1 MIEKRQSALRR
12 IPRNVW
18 AATFTSLLNDI
29 SSDMIL
35 NLVPLFLANVLGV
48 STAVIGLIDG
58 IAETTASL
66 LKGYFGVLSD
76 KLGKRK
82 VLAVTGYGLSA
93 IAKPLLYFVTS
104 WYGVLAVRLTD
115 RVGKGIRTAP
125 RDALIADS
133 LEEKQRGIAFGL
145 HRAGD
150 TAGAMIGLIIAL
162 LVVLATQSQAI
173 DLNRATFQ
181 TLVLISLIPG
191 FLSVLVLAFGARE
204 VTVKRSKEKADQPR
218 LSLRALNPDFRFFL
232 LVIAIFTLGNSSDSF
247 LILRAQERGL
257 SVAGVMA
264 MLITFNLIYTIAAG
278 PLGALSDRVGRYRLI
293 VGGWLVYAVL
303 YLGFAAAS
311 ESWHIWLIF
320 ALYGLYYAAV
330 EGTAKALVADLIPS
344 EQRGTAYG
352 YYNAIIGLMALPAS
366 LLAGVLWQ
374 GVGDWAGFGP
384 SAPFL
389 AGSALA
395 LLAVVLL
402 AVRYRA
408 KLMHN

>member
-1 MIEKRQSALRR
+1 MTEKHQSALRR

-133 LEEKQRGIAFGL
+133 LEENQRGIAFGL

-150 TAGAMIGLIIAL
+150 TAGAMIGLVIAL

-173 DLNRATFQ
+173 DLNRETFQ

-191 FLSVLVLAFGARE
+191 FLSVMVLAFGARE
-204 VTVKRSKEKADQPR
+204 VTVKRSKEKTGQPR
-218 LSLRALNPDFRFFL
+218 LSLWALNPDFRFFL

>member
-1 MIEKRQSALRR
+1 MTEKHQSALRR

-133 LEEKQRGIAFGL
+133 LEENQRGIAFGL

-150 TAGAMIGLIIAL
+150 TAGAMIGLVIAL

-173 DLNRATFQ
+173 DLNRETFQ

-191 FLSVLVLAFGARE
+191 FLSVMVLAFGARE
-204 VTVKRSKEKADQPR
+204 VVVKRSKEKTGQPR
-218 LSLRALNPDFRFFL
+218 LSLWALNPDFRFFL